1 MESVLISACLLGQ
14 AVRYNGGDKRS
25 DDDILQRWLRE
36 GRVVS
41 VCPEVAGGLA
51 VPRPPAEIANGAG
64 GEHVLAGTARVFANT
79 TEDVT
84 AEFIRGADV
93 AYQLAQSHRI
103 RVAVLKEG
111 SPSCGSSY
119 TYDGAFTGT
128 RVAHPG
134 VTTTRLQQ
142 AGLHVFSEHQF
153 AEADALLEQLEAES
167 GAQAVSLSPKVS

>member
-1 MESVLISACLLGQ
+1 MESVLVSACLLGQ

-25 DDDILQRWLRE
+25 DDGVLQRWLRE

-64 GEHVLAGTARVFANT
+64 GLSVLAGDARVFAT
-79 TEDVT
+79 TAEDVT
-84 AEFIRGADV
+84 AAFVQGAEV
-93 AYQLAQSHRI
+93 AAQLAQSHRI

-119 TYDGAFTGT
+119 SYDGTFTGSK
-128 RVAHPG
+128 VPFPG
-134 VTTTRLQQ
+134 VTTARLQQ
-142 AGLHVFSEHQF
+142 AGIHVFSEHQF
-153 AEADALLEQLEAES
+153 AEADALLQQLEA
-167 GAQAVSLSPKVS
+167 QAKA